1 MGLDNGIMIKRTE
14 NLPRCVETFD
24 EDWRKKHNFDL
35 EVAYWRKCWNV
46 RNVIYNTLNQ
56 PEENDSEIEM
66 SYEDV
71 LAVINEL
78 NKISYNN
85 FYDGAGC
92 IWTWNEFRNF
102 QKYNIKQLKKL
113 AGMMKRHPE
122 IVVYFYDSY

>member
-71 LAVINEL
+71 LTVINEL

-85 FYDGAGC
+85 FLFA
-92 IWTWNEFRNF
+92 
-102 QKYNIKQLKKL
+102 
-113 AGMMKRHPE
+113 
-122 IVVYFYDSY
+122 

>member
-24 EDWRKKHNFDL
+24 EDWRKKHKFDL

-46 RNVIYNTLNQ
+46 RNIIYNTLNQ

-78 NKISYNN
+78 NKISYSN
-85 FYDGAGC
+85 FYEGAGC
-92 IWTWNEFRNF
+92 IWTWNEFRSF